1 LCCDSQLLTG
11 SQRDSVNL
19 IRQRDAGRCKAVA
32 RLYMQI
38 LGISI
43 RLFVLYNENKTPP
56 PPILPHRTAPIKAGN
71 GGANSSNYN
80 AAVSIAITVVFC
92 LCFSNMPLG
101 SDTYVLVIFKACF
114 VTAYYFTLLVWER
127 IGINIWVTKA
137 VKRR

>member
-1 LCCDSQLLTG
+1 MCCGSQLLTG
-11 SQRDSVNL
+11 LQPDSVNS
-19 IRQRDAGRCKAVA
+19 IRQRDAGRSKAVA

-43 RLFVLYNENKTPP
+43 RLFVLCNENKTPP
-56 PPILPHRTAPIKAGN
+56 HRAAPIKAGN

-92 LCFSNMPLG
+92 LCFSNMPLR

-114 VTAYYFTLLVWER
+114 VTANYFTLLL
-127 IGINIWVTKA
+127 
-137 VKRR
+137 